1 LIIGNGNT
9 KRKNGNMKKNNGN
22 MKKREES
29 TIIRLRLSTDK

>member
-9 KRKNGNMKKNNGN
+9 KRKNGNMKKINGN